1 MNPKII
7 IRNEIDADVDAITE
21 VTAAAFKALESL

>member
-7 IRNEIDADVDAITE
+7 VRNEIDADADAITE
-21 VTAAAFKALESL
+21 VTAVPFKTL